1 MEKNITK
8 RLESLDILRGFDL
21 FMLVFF
27 QPVFRALARAF
38 DADSTIRSVSNT
50 VFSHV
55 EWEGFQAW
63 DMVMPLFL
71 FMTGASIPFAF
82 SKFKKGE
89 TTSKSMFR
97 RIIKRVFLLWLFGA
111 IIQGNILD
119 LDISTLYLYTNTLQS
134 IALGYFFASLLYMYL
149 PIRGVIVATIILPI
163 IYTIGMQIYGSYLP
177 FENMAEVID
186 RAILGNFV
194 DGASTDENGIV
205 QFSKTYNYAWIYPT
219 LNFTTTVLMGLLTG
233 YFLKSKV
240 EEKKKALYLFLA
252 GAVCII
258 LAYALSPI
266 EPIIK
271 KIWTSTMTLLS
282 GGYSIILMALFY
294 YIIDVL
300 GKGKWLDWLKF
311 YGMNS
316 ILAYMLYN
324 TLKINS
330 LLTYWLHGLEQFVG
344 ILYPTLIVL
353 AHVTVIFFILR
364 YCYKKMI
371 FLKV

>member
-1 MEKNITK
+1 MENGITK
-8 RLESLDILRGFDL
+8 RLASLDVLRGFDL

-27 QPVFRALARAF
+27 QPVFQAF
-38 DADSTIRSVSNT
+38 SRVFGAESSIQSIGRTI
-50 VFSHV
+50 FSHV

-82 SKFKKGE
+82 SKFKK
-89 TTSKSMFR
+89 SKATGGQMFR
-97 RIIKRVFLLWLFGA
+97 RIIKRVFILWVFGA
-111 IIQGNILD
+111 IIQGNLLD
-119 LDISTLYLYTNTLQS
+119 LDIRTLHLYTNTLQS
-134 IALGYFFASLLYMYL
+134 IATGYFFAAILYMYL
-149 PIRGVIVATIILPI
+149 PIRGLIIAAIVLPI
-163 IYTIGMQIYGSYLP
+163 TYTIGMQIYGNYLP

-186 RAILGNFV
+186 RTILGHFV
-194 DGASTDENGIV
+194 DLASISDNGTV
-205 QFSKTYNYAWIYPT
+205 LFSKTYNYAWIYPS

-233 YFLKSKV
+233 YLLKSKV
-240 EEKKKALYLFLA
+240 EGKKKVLYLLIT
-252 GAVCII
+252 GGVCII

-294 YIIDVL
+294 YIIDIL
-300 GKGKWLDWLKF
+300 GKGKWLGWLKF

-330 LLTYWLHGLEQFVG
+330 LLTYWLHGLEQFAGV
-344 ILYPTLIVL
+344 LYPTLITL
-353 AHVTVIFFILR
+353 AHVTVIFFILL
-364 YCYKKMI
+364 YCYKKII